1 MKGGKMKQTKENPKL
16 VANVLWRYEIWS
28 DGIVYDTEKAE
39 DIPEY
44 IFEIRDL
51 IMKELEI

>member
-1 MKGGKMKQTKENPKL
+1 MNKQTEENLKV
-16 VANVLWRYEIWS
+16 VANIFDRYEIWS

-51 IMKELEI
+51 IIEEIEK

>member
-1 MKGGKMKQTKENPKL
+1 MRTKNKS
-16 VANVLWRYEIWS
+16 N
-28 DGIVYDTEKAE
+28 GIVYDTEKAE